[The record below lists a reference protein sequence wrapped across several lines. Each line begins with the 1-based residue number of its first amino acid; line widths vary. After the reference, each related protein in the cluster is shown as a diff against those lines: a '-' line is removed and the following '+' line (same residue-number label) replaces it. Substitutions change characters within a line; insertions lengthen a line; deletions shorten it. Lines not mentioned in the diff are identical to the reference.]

1 MARSLNARTARLR
14 SLLGNRLAGWVA
26 AALVVV
32 LVVVAAV
39 ISQGVQTQQTQ
50 LHNPTVWAVNGKGP
64 SYAAVNTDV
73 TELETVR
80 SGSAADFKI
89 AGVLQDDSNV
99 VLYSDQQKIAV
110 VDPANPQ
117 TFTDPEETESAPF
130 DADQIL
136 ASGSYVAFLNQSSGA
151 LGAESIADLAAGL
164 TPTQINTTTAETTEK
179 FVAGAVDEQGTVT
192 GYTDQGEL
200 VTYDVVKGKET
211 ARKSVEGPGAVE
223 NATLS
228 TFGEHWALLVR
239 GDSASTLWID
249 GSQIT
254 SDLGIEARVARASS
268 TADVLAVA
276 DAEGLRSYHA
286 DGSAADLSVEASG
299 TPAQPTWVDGC
310 VYAAWGTGSAATAS
324 VCGDQ
329 AQTLELPQTAASSS
343 PQLVVR
349 ENRGSVVLNDVA
361 TGLVWQRENDEW
373 VFVPSSESW
382 STDEQVLQAADA
394 EQTQDALQNVCP
406 VPATGDNAVFGV
418 RPGQLTNVPVLVG
431 ATDANRQDVLAVV
444 ADSGTPAW
452 KSGALGNLAIVGD
465 GQALS
470 VDATATSG
478 SGTVS
483 YVLTDGSDCRVSG
496 EATIEV
502 HPESQNEA
510 PVYRAPNDQSLAN
523 LQVSQGGSLRFNG
536 LTGWVDP
543 DGDPVYVLSATA
555 SQGVAAA
562 TSDGTVA
569 YKADADQE
577 QGRVTITLQV
587 TDGRGGV
594 ATRDVVVTVT
604 DSPLLKA
611 GSFSKAVT
619 VGEAVDI
626 DLSDHV
632 TGISGGDV
640 TSSRATLSRASVAE
654 AQQSDVSVIANDT
667 SLTVNVTAT
676 SAGMYPITY
685 EVTSGS
691 STATATLLVTAV
703 EASQP
708 LSTAPITVFL
718 RQDEDVTIDPFSAVV
733 NPSGG
738 VLILGE
744 ASAFELTDT
753 QDALSANVVN
763 GSTLRVS
770 GQTHDGAAGR
780 IGTFKYTVSSGDQSV
795 IGQATVFQLD
805 EKSSTQPVA
814 VADQITVRAGAQI
827 DIPVLDNDVAPA
839 GATLM
844 LDPRQTTDDLPGL
857 AFPSGSV
864 LRYLATDEP
873 GSYTLTYRVYSA
885 GHPGEGSLGT
895 VNVQVTSSDGNQS
908 PQPVDLD
915 RRVVSGESTVIT
927 VPTAGVDPDGDEVTV
942 VGVTQPAANGS
953 AQVTSDGRIQVI
965 SSTEQGPIEFDYTVA
980 DSRGATASAHL
991 RVGVITGASVSPVA
1005 YNDYV
1010 EAAPGQADVAVNPT
1024 LNDTRIGDEQLEVTN
1039 VVQVVSQ
1046 LAADSDPVE
1055 LDVDDNTVTLPTD
1068 QLGKAVYKYT
1078 VRSSGGAT
1086 AVGSIVLNVT
1096 NDALPTYPVLVD
1108 SNVGGSD
1115 IDGDR
1120 FAVDV
1125 LTDKL
1130 VWSGADLKTT
1140 LRNAP
1145 SGINLDGSVVSGSL
1159 TDNRQTI
1166 AVQVAVAD
1174 GGDDAPKTWAFVKVP
1189 KKSSLRPQ
1197 LKSLS
1202 KTYEVDENSQ
1212 LDISLND
1219 EVVSLSGRSLQ
1230 VNSAKSSGTRPDA
1243 SCSVS
1248 GTTVTYQ
1255 SAKGSSATDG
1265 CSVEVQWS
1273 GDDAT
1278 KTTLYLPI
1286 KINLDDPPPVLR
1298 SQQIAVVDPAT
1309 TQTVSLQDVT
1319 EWSLDKSQLQYSC
1332 SSPSGPITVSCQGG
1346 QVTLTAAPDAQQ
1358 GQVVS
1363 FEATIVSPSFDTKP
1377 SATLTVQ
1384 VGVLPRT
1391 TLSPVALSLDLSEGD
1406 GASVQGSVE
1415 ALSGNAST
1423 SKYTPLTLT
1432 KVDFSGADGVSG
1444 TVSGSSIS
1452 VSIAAN
1458 TAGGVKSGTY
1468 EVQDA
1473 QGNVGTGRIEVN
1485 YQARPNKPSVTVD
1498 TVSDGT
1504 VTLSPQQ
1511 SETLSVPAVTGF
1523 NVTWN
1528 GGSTT
1533 CAVSGTCVISGLT
1546 NFESTTFTVAA
1557 VNAIGQSRETA
1568 SVTSFAYRAPDAPT
1582 VSTPTPSGDGK
1593 ASFTVGG
1600 SADASSIEVIS
1611 EAGGQRSL
1619 PSAGGTVTDL
1629 AVNNSDTV
1637 VTVTANAREL
1647 PPAVR
1652 QQPANSPGVTTVNA
1666 YGIGSPSAVIAVSG
1680 TTENTIS
1687 VTATVTGRGGEL
1699 HCSWSVNGEANVS
1712 SSCSEATFG
1721 TDQGVRVNVSNTISF
1736 SVWAV
1741 DPNGT
1746 GGPWTTPVTPDAL
1759 TATPITFPGDDES
1772 VQYKVSADGSS
1783 TTLVNTQ
1790 HDGFTAERADVV
1802 APTAGSQ
1809 VVKYRWRFSDGTL
1822 DTAIYDAGPSSTP
1835 KYQFSRPSTISTPSS
1850 CTESSCTIALPVIS
1864 GANVSDYQR
1873 RIVGDPT
1880 TITIGGGETEYS
1892 ATPGTTYTI
1901 TLEFKGD
1908 LQDGSGETYHVTTP
1922 AAPAAPDP
1930 DTGSPDTGTEPEP

>member
-1 MARSLNARTARLR
+1 MARPLTARTARLR
-14 SLLGNRLAGWVA
+14 SLLSNRLAGWVA

-32 LVVVAAV
+32 LVAVAAV

-211 ARKSVEGPGAVE
+211 ARKSVDGPGAVE

-239 GDSASTLWID
+239 GDSTSTLWID

-276 DAEGLRSYHA
+276 DAEGLHSYHA

-343 PQLVVR
+343 SQLVVR

-510 PVYRAPNDQSLAN
+510 PVYRAPNDQSLTN

-632 TGISGGDV
+632 SGISGGDV

-654 AQQSDVSVIANDT
+654 AQQGDVSVVANDT

-873 GSYTLTYRVYSA
+873 GSYTLSYRVYSA

-895 VNVQVTSSDGNQS
+895 VNVQVTSGDGNQS

-942 VGVTQPAANGS
+942 VGVTQPAVNGS

-980 DSRGATASAHL
+980 DSRGASATAHM
-991 RVGVITGASVSPVA
+991 RVGVIAGTSVSPVA

-1046 LAADSDPVE
+1046 LATDSDPVE

-1068 QLGKAVYKYT
+1068 QLGKTVYKYT

-1286 KINLDDPPPVLR
+1286 KIILDDPPPVLR

-1346 QVTLTAAPDAQQ
+1346 QVALTAAPDAQQ

-1498 TVSDGT
+1498 TVGDRT
-1504 VTLSPQQ
+1504 VTLSPRQN
-1511 SETLSVPAVTGF
+1511 ETLSVPAVTGF

-1568 SVTSFAYRAPDAPT
+1568 SATTFAYRGPEEPTVTNPTPTGDGHATVDISGSPSAAEIRVLVDGVVQGETVGNTGETGYAVAVKNTGSTVVAEAVAKTPPPDVRQSPANDPSTSEPRTVFGVGAPT
-1582 VSTPTPSGDGK
+1582 GLTINVEKTGATGTKVKVTATAGVNGGQGTSVKLGIAESEPACTASTEGTSLTVELEGAVGDRKTYYACAQSTWNGNKIEGVASARSAEIMLGADPTGVSMTYTVDRDGRAATLSDPPSGWSTVEVSTPTQSQQNVYFRLEQNGYKTD
-1593 ASFTVGG
+1593 TVY
-1600 SADASSIEVIS
+1600 SADAATGSPKYVFTKNST
-1611 EAGGQRSL
+1611 R
-1619 PSAGGTVTDL
+1619 VTDL
-1629 AVNNSDTV
+1629 QCAQVSDAGTTTCDLSSVKSGSV
-1637 VTVTANAREL
+1637 VGAASNDFNVSIENDANGRVSLNGSTVTITGITENAESVSFSIRITFVGNL
-1647 PPAVR
+1647 AG
-1652 QQPANSPGVTTVNA
+1652 ANSFTREITT
-1666 YGIGSPSAVIAVSG
+1666 
-1680 TTENTIS
+1680 
-1687 VTATVTGRGGEL
+1687 
-1699 HCSWSVNGEANVS
+1699 
-1712 SSCSEATFG
+1712 
-1721 TDQGVRVNVSNTISF
+1721 
-1736 SVWAV
+1736 
-1741 DPNGT
+1741 
-1746 GGPWTTPVTPDAL
+1746 DA
-1759 TATPITFPGDDES
+1759 I
-1772 VQYKVSADGSS
+1772 QK
-1783 TTLVNTQ
+1783 
-1790 HDGFTAERADVV
+1790 
-1802 APTAGSQ
+1802 
-1809 VVKYRWRFSDGTL
+1809 
-1822 DTAIYDAGPSSTP
+1822 
-1835 KYQFSRPSTISTPSS
+1835 
-1850 CTESSCTIALPVIS
+1850 
-1864 GANVSDYQR
+1864 
-1873 RIVGDPT
+1873 
-1880 TITIGGGETEYS
+1880 
-1892 ATPGTTYTI
+1892 
-1901 TLEFKGD
+1901 
-1908 LQDGSGETYHVTTP
+1908 P
-1922 AAPAAPDP
+1922 AA
-1930 DTGSPDTGTEPEP
+1930 